1 MFSLKSRQD
10 GFRLILPQDFICD
23 EINEKYTKILKDQK
37 SFYTRPIDFLNE
49 SIQKVE
55 ILGFDNGTIQQ
66 QQPGTG
72 NPLRNPNRINENK
85 FLHTASDYTY
95 RSELNPLQLIDKTLN
110 VTFKHTI
117 GFLNYFILFEN
128 FWYQYSRDSSYSSV
142 DFDFTIDLLDY
153 NGRAYSR
160 IVIINPFIHA
170 IDMLSFDYSQPVA
183 QSQTFRVIFKYSNI
197 DYQFIDM
204 DDE

>member
-1 MFSLKSRQD
+1 MPELFD
-10 GFRLILPQDFICD
+10 GGFHAGAGSP
-23 EINEKYTKILKDQK
+23 NVVKKDVGGI
-37 SFYTRPIDFLNE
+37 RIDF
-49 SIQKVE
+49 
-55 ILGFDNGTIQQ
+55 
-66 QQPGTG
+66 
-72 NPLRNPNRINENK
+72 
-85 FLHTASDYTY
+85 
-95 RSELNPLQLIDKTLN
+95 
-110 VTFKHTI
+110 
-117 GFLNYFILFEN
+117 
-128 FWYQYSRDSSYSSV
+128 
-142 DFDFTIDLLDY
+142 